1 MSTIYAA
8 DDEAIDARRTRP
20 PAAADRGR
28 FFINFA
34 WLALAIAVLGFA
46 PSFWFP
52 IGARSFNGS
61 WLVVTHG
68 VLFTAWAV
76 FFLTQTHLVETGRLV
91 SHRKWGV
98 AGVSLAT
105 MLLLVGIATVEA
117 QLTDRLAAGFGDKA
131 RAFAIVP
138 LTNIALFFGLVATSL
153 GMVARTDWH
162 KRLMM
167 AATAVAL
174 TPPLARF
181 FFVLVD
187 GRPLGPIPAVTP
199 PGTPLLTLR
208 PAALVVALLVG
219 TALIDRKRLGSVH
232 PAWLWAIG
240 GYVALALTR
249 IPASST
255 EAWYG
260 FADWLVAF
268 G

>member
-1 MSTIYAA
+1 MGTIYALGEETI
-8 DDEAIDARRTRP
+8 EAERIPRP
-20 PAAADRGR
+20 SVRDRGR
-28 FFINFA
+28 FFVAFA
-34 WLALAIAVLGFA
+34 WLALAIAVMGFV

-52 IGARSFNGS
+52 MGIRSFNGK

-68 VLFTAWAV
+68 LLFTAWAV
-76 FFLTQTHLVETGRLV
+76 FFLTQTLLVESGRLA

-105 MLLLVGIATVEA
+105 MLLLVSIATVEA
-117 QLTDRLAAGFGDKA
+117 QLTDRLAAGFGDRA

-138 LTNIALFFGLVATSL
+138 LTNIVMFFGLVAASV
-153 GMVARTDWH
+153 GMVARADWH

-187 GRPLGPIPAVTP
+187 GRPLGPIPALTP

-208 PAALVVALLVG
+208 PSALVVALLVG
-219 TALIDRKRLGSVH
+219 TALIDRKRFGRVH

-240 GYVALALTR
+240 TYVLVAIVR
-249 IPASST
+249 IPASHT
-255 EAWYG
+255 GAWNA